1 KLLDIHFTYNPHQD
15 SYTCSKGE
23 KLILKTKN
31 KIDNK
36 RGTCAAIYEG
46 INCQSCA
53 IKTQCTKGVKARIVY
68 RYHNNEW
75 KEKYLEKMNSEAG
88 RAKIRLRKT
97 LSEHPF
103 ATLKRWMGKI
113 PLNLRGKTKVQT
125 EINIYTIAYNLK
137 RLI

>member
-1 KLLDIHFTYNPHQD
+1 MI
-15 SYTCSKGE
+15 
-23 KLILKTKN
+23 
-31 KIDNK
+31 
-36 RGTCAAIYEG
+36 
-46 INCQSCA
+46 
-53 IKTQCTKGVKARIVY
+53 
-68 RYHNNEW
+68 
-75 KEKYLEKMNSEAG
+75 EKYLEKMNSEAG

-137 RLI
+137 RLINIQKVQLSVEQIKNHNWKVAV